1 MQNLKSKALIYK
13 ALGHPTR
20 LFIIEYLNNNGERC
34 VCELTDIL
42 RFDISTIS
50 KHLDVLRKAG
60 LVTSRKDGQMVLYK
74 SNIPCL
80 NEILDCVECVSQQ
93 ECTRKVMT
101 NEKLI
106 MNKRR
111 INSRG

>member
-1 MQNLKSKALIYK
+1 MQSLQRKAMIYK

-20 LFIIEYLNNNGERC
+20 LFIIEYLNDNGERC

-50 KHLDVLRKAG
+50 KHLNVLRKAG
-60 LVTSRKDGQMVLYK
+60 LVTYRKDGQMVFYR

-80 NEILDCVECVSQQ
+80 NEILDCIECASLQS
-93 ECTRKVMT
+93 CTRQ
-101 NEKLI
+101 E
-106 MNKRR
+106 RR
-111 INSRG
+111 D